1 MFKIRTYNQISAKG
15 LDRFPHDTYEIA
27 SEFTNPDAF
36 LLRSHKLHDEVVPVS
51 VKAVARAGAGV
62 NNIPVAEYSKKG
74 IVVFNTPGA
83 NANAVKELVLAGMLI
98 GSRDIIGGMN
108 YCQSLTGVDDPAVM
122 SKEVESQKKN
132 FAGGEIQGK
141 TLGVVGLGAIG
152 SMVANMG
159 VELGMNVVGYDP
171 AISIEAAWGLSSSV
185 GRMENLQTLLG
196 RADYITLHVPAIDA
210 TRDLINAET
219 LRCCKPNAVLL
230 NFARQEIVEEAPL
243 INALDNGQL
252 GKYVADFPA
261 PALLGRKNVLLLPH
275 LGASTGEAEENCAV
289 MAADQLMDFLENGNI
304 RNSVNF
310 PKTHMDRNGSN
321 RITFCNDNVPG
332 VLGHVL
338 SLLADREIN
347 VLDMVNKSR
356 DEVAYNILDLEQK
369 PADDLVDVISAVDG
383 VIDVR
388 VL

>member
-1 MFKIRTYNQISAKG
+1 MFKVRTYNQISAKG
-15 LDRFPHDTYEIA
+15 LDRFPRESYEIA
-27 SEFTNPDAF
+27 SEFANPDAF
-36 LLRSHKLHDEVVPVS
+36 LLRSHKLHNEEMPES

-62 NNIPVAEYSKKG
+62 NNIPVGDYSKKG

-83 NANAVKELVLAGMLI
+83 NANAVKELVLAGMLLA
-98 GSRDIIGGMN
+98 SRDILGGMN
-108 YCQSLTGVDDPAVM
+108 YCQSLTGIEDAAAM
-122 SKEVESQKKN
+122 SKDVEGQKKN
-132 FAGGEIQGK
+132 FAGGEIAGK

-152 SMVANMG
+152 SMVANTAI
-159 VELGMNVVGYDP
+159 ELGMNVVGYDP
-171 AISIEAAWGLSSSV
+171 AISIEAAWGLSSRV
-185 GRMENLQTLLG
+185 ERMENLQTLLA
-196 RADYITLHVPAIDA
+196 RADFITLHVPAIDA

-230 NFARQEIVEEAPL
+230 NFARQEIVEEASL
-243 INALDNGQL
+243 IEALEKEKL

-261 PALLGRKNVLLLPH
+261 PNLLGRKNVLLLPH
-275 LGASTGEAEENCAV
+275 LGASTVEAEENCAV

-310 PKTHMDRNGSN
+310 PKTQMDRNGGF

-347 VLDMVNKSR
+347 VIDMVNKSR
-356 DEVAYNILDLEQK
+356 DEVAYNILDVEQQ
-369 PADDLVDVISAVDG
+369 PTDDLIEVIRSVEG
-383 VIDVR
+383 VIRVR
-388 VL
+388 VV